1 MILFYLI
8 SRKTVANLKRNRTE
22 WKNIGMKKKESMP
35 KLDKRSMIEIIA
47 GIDIDSRSDKLSKL
61 RNQLFDDD
69 HLIEINV

>member
-8 SRKTVANLKRNRTE
+8 SRKTVANLKRNRIE

>member
-8 SRKTVANLKRNRTE
+8 SRKTVANLKRNRIE

-61 RNQLFDDD
+61 RNRLFDDD
-69 HLIEINV
+69 HLIEINI